1 MKDLKIKHEILSAFY
16 HGPGEKKFFS
26 HDGNLN
32 EEGAK
37 MIENRNGFFIGD
49 QIEIRVSYEEDGL
62 EQSYSWFFSPPDALA
77 LLIDKKCWLHDDAD
91 GLRRLENN
99 ELALE
104 FVPVVEFRHAFLGYV
119 VTEVGDKVLKF
130 LEEESILT
138 WPPQDGEPFED
149 FRARMQLN
157 IEKMQSYR
165 YFYNKYLSEIRR
177 YQQ

>member
-32 EEGAK
+32 EDGLK
-37 MIENRNGFFIGD
+37 LIENRNGFLIGD
-49 QIEIRVSYEEDGL
+49 QIELRVSYEEDGL

-77 LLIDKKCWLHDDAD
+77 LLIDKKCWLCDD

-99 ELALE
+99 EHALE
-104 FVPVVEFRHAFLGYV
+104 FVPVVEFRHALLGYV
-119 VTEVGDKVLKF
+119 ITDIGDKINKL
-130 LEEESILT
+130 LEPDSVLT
-138 WPPQDGEPFED
+138 WPSQDGEPFHI
-149 FRARMQLN
+149 FKARMKEN
-157 IEKMQSYR
+157 IEKFQLHR